1 MMNVLDAVA
10 SSATMAPL
18 FPPLFL
24 LRRPILI
31 YKKLRRST
39 LWRSRRRF
47 RGEGKNQIGPIRDEI
62 GSFRNGRL
70 ALLWH
75 LLMAGNDALAA
86 LPRRALQA
94 LCKQHGI
101 KANGKVQIVRC
112 SF

>member
-10 SSATMAPL
+10 SSATTAPL

-47 RGEGKNQIGPIRDEI
+47 RGEGRIKLDQSETRLDH
-62 GSFRNGRL
+62 FVTVDWRL

-101 KANGKVQIVRC
+101 KANGKVQYL
-112 SF
+112 